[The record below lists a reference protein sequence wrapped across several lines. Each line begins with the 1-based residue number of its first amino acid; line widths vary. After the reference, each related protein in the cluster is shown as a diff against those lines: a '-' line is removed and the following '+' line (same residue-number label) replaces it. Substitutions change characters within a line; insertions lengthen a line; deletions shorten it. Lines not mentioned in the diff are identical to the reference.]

1 MSDEFDTYDEF
12 KDLPSND
19 EKGNTSDLDEYGVW
33 IKKKPTALEEQSS
46 SEILV
51 PTGDSNNMDDKLSI
65 EEDKDEVAFDF
76 DGLAEEKSIEDVT
89 NNNDNSESLD
99 DIDMSDFFTDFEN
112 DTNNDM
118 EVKEDEMSLKM
129 DLNFDTM
136 DSYVEDKKE
145 DNFDEMFN
153 EVESTSENQ
162 DALQSTNTEATEDID
177 VNDFLST
184 SNSSQSSNEEAEIPS
199 SSIENED
206 IDLNVEVDEAQDLTN
221 ISKIE
226 DEESI
231 IIPQSNLDDEKEED
245 KEEVSKPIV
254 IKNTVV
260 EPENMDEIREENR
273 KILGENEENEKESDN
288 YESSSSEEKSVKNFN
303 DVQALANELTQDT
316 SNLPCDSVIHSG
328 VISVA
333 GLDKVTELLTEMA
346 KELVSIKEEISS
358 LKMNVPHSNESF
370 VSDDIIG
377 SNTHKNDENEDAGF
391 FKDEDTDEA
400 ISLTGDELNNILITA
415 DFTED
420 DAKDKNNELTENDE
434 TATFSEEKNENNG
447 DVASCEVCE
456 VEATFDDENE
466 FEADKKELDFDDI
479 ALENSKLD
487 DFVIPEE
494 LDYDMLNRETEA
506 EDIDNSP
513 NTAEGKDMSYLDEK
527 AESIDS
533 DISTDEVSVE
543 IPETQDIDIS
553 VKSIDENVDASN
565 KESLSTE
572 EKIID
577 NAVSSN
583 EDDINVNE
591 DVVKG
596 TSSMEEKEDEL
607 PSNIKK
613 DVKSVLSYMDQL
625 LESLPEE
632 KMKEFAESEYF
643 EMYNRLF
650 SELGIS

>member
-184 SNSSQSSNEEAEIPS
+184 SNSSQSSNEEGEIPS
-199 SSIENED
+199 SSIGNED

-231 IIPQSNLDDEKEED
+231 IIPQSNLDDGKEED

>member
-184 SNSSQSSNEEAEIPS
+184 SNSSQSSNEEGEIPS

-231 IIPQSNLDDEKEED
+231 IIPQSNLDDD

-273 KILGENEENEKESDN
+273 KILGENEENKKESDN

>member
-1 MSDEFDTYDEF
+1 M
-12 KDLPSND
+12 
-19 EKGNTSDLDEYGVW
+19 
-33 IKKKPTALEEQSS
+33 
-46 SEILV
+46 
-51 PTGDSNNMDDKLSI
+51 
-65 EEDKDEVAFDF
+65 
-76 DGLAEEKSIEDVT
+76 
-89 NNNDNSESLD
+89 
-99 DIDMSDFFTDFEN
+99 
-112 DTNNDM
+112 
-118 EVKEDEMSLKM
+118 
-129 DLNFDTM
+129 
-136 DSYVEDKKE
+136 
-145 DNFDEMFN
+145 
-153 EVESTSENQ
+153 
-162 DALQSTNTEATEDID
+162 
-177 VNDFLST
+177 
-184 SNSSQSSNEEAEIPS
+184 
-199 SSIENED
+199 
-206 IDLNVEVDEAQDLTN
+206 
-221 ISKIE
+221 
-226 DEESI
+226 
-231 IIPQSNLDDEKEED
+231 
-245 KEEVSKPIV
+245 
-254 IKNTVV
+254 
-260 EPENMDEIREENR
+260 
-273 KILGENEENEKESDN
+273 
-288 YESSSSEEKSVKNFN
+288 
-303 DVQALANELTQDT
+303 
-316 SNLPCDSVIHSG
+316 
-328 VISVA
+328 
-333 GLDKVTELLTEMA
+333 
-346 KELVSIKEEISS
+346 
-358 LKMNVPHSNESF
+358 
-370 VSDDIIG
+370 
-377 SNTHKNDENEDAGF
+377 
-391 FKDEDTDEA
+391 
-400 ISLTGDELNNILITA
+400 
-415 DFTED
+415 
-420 DAKDKNNELTENDE
+420 
-434 TATFSEEKNENNG
+434 
-447 DVASCEVCE
+447 
-456 VEATFDDENE
+456 
-466 FEADKKELDFDDI
+466 DFDDI

-596 TSSMEEKEDEL
+596 SSSMEEKEDEL

>member
-51 PTGDSNNMDDKLSI
+51 PTGDNNNMDDKLSI

-184 SNSSQSSNEEAEIPS
+184 SNSSQSSNEAGEIPS

-273 KILGENEENEKESDN
+273 TILGENEENEKESDN

-358 LKMNVPHSNESF
+358 LKMNAPHSNESF

-377 SNTHKNDENEDAGF
+377 SNTHKNDETEDAGF

-527 AESIDS
+527 AENIDS
-533 DISTDEVSVE
+533 DISTDEVSVD

-553 VKSIDENVDASN
+553 VKSIDENVDDSN

-596 TSSMEEKEDEL
+596 SSSMEEKEDEL

>member
-184 SNSSQSSNEEAEIPS
+184 SNSSQSSNEEGEIPS

-358 LKMNVPHSNESF
+358 LKMNVPNSNESF

-596 TSSMEEKEDEL
+596 SSSMEEKEDEL

>member
-184 SNSSQSSNEEAEIPS
+184 SNSSQSSNEEGEIPS

-596 TSSMEEKEDEL
+596 SSSMEEKEDEL

>member
-184 SNSSQSSNEEAEIPS
+184 SNSSQSSNEEGEIPS

-420 DAKDKNNELTENDE
+420 DAKDKSNELTENDE

>member
-184 SNSSQSSNEEAEIPS
+184 SNSSQSSNEEGEIPS

-273 KILGENEENEKESDN
+273 KILGENEENEKKSDN

-596 TSSMEEKEDEL
+596 SSSMEEKEDEL